1 MEEKEVI
8 KDKINCADKE
18 IKEYEEQEDELDKAN
33 LTLKQNL
40 DLELK
45 KIQEHKRKITE
56 LDNKLGQ
63 MKTARQNS
71 ENVLSYN
78 MQQRQMLQENQLFNI
93 FNQRILLTSKF

>member
-71 ENVLSYN
+71 ENVLSNN
-78 MQQRQMLQENQLFNI
+78 MQQRKMLQEKQL
-93 FNQRILLTSKF
+93 

>member
-1 MEEKEVI
+1 MEEREVI

-18 IKEYEEQEDELDKAN
+18 IKEYEEQQDELDKAN

-45 KIQEHKRKITE
+45 EIQEHKRKITE

-63 MKTARQNS
+63 MKTARENS

-78 MQQRQMLQENQLFNI
+78 MQQRQMLQENQL
-93 FNQRILLTSKF
+93 